1 MPSARGGDTAD
12 PQACKRQ
19 SPSALDGS
27 SLLPAA
33 PIHFTFGLPLYSE
46 RDEVLHGDARKAQH
60 ARVRQRQSSRARC
73 VARSPCPSGGV
84 ESQRKCQLRASCHS
98 NLCCLPQLSRRVG
111 VCWPAAGRCAWILW
125 GWGFELQPAAQ
136 LPRLPETGHR
146 STASTA
152 WPRAGRERETK
163 SGGGPHASGWR
174 QRAAL
179 KLTAAGSSPAFCSC

>member
-98 NLCCLPQLSRRVG
+98 NLCCPSCRG
-111 VCWPAAGRCAWILW
+111 VSASAGPPPAAARGYCGA
-125 GWGFELQPAAQ
+125 GASNCS
-136 LPRLPETGHR
+136 PRR
-146 STASTA
+146 SCRVS
-152 WPRAGRERETK
+152 PRRDIARRPPQRGQGQAGRER
-163 SGGGPHASGWR
+163 
-174 QRAAL
+174 QRAA
-179 KLTAAGSSPAFCSC
+179 AAPMRPAGASVPPSN